1 MGCDGSNRVPIPTPA
16 GSHQSATEE
25 NDDEHEEARSHEVSI
40 KLVDGVLHDL
50 HFAMSVPA
58 QKNVSEIE
66 PEPGVAGQVFVAFSE
81 VKWP

>member
-25 NDDEHEEARSHEVSI
+25 NDHEHEEARSHEGQDRDGEGVGKSECLRGEVSI

-50 HFAMSVPA
+50 HFAMSMPS
-58 QKNVSEIE
+58 QKI
-66 PEPGVAGQVFVAFSE
+66 VF
-81 VKWP
+81 